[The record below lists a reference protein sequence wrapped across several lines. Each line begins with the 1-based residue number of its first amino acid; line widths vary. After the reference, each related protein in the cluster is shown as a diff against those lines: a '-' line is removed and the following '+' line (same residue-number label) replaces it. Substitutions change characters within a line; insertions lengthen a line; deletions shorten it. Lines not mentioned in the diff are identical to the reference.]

1 MFHCCWLH
9 GWLIG
14 SICCGRMR
22 RVTLLTGRIS
32 FQLFLREQASQP
44 HPSQQAWS
52 QKHWKAC
59 PHLVVWTSD
68 ADVGGQ
74 NSMLRWSQWL
84 FNWDSAMWSGGRL
97 IQALKSRQVNENM
110 HWYAVKLT
118 KTGNQVQK
126 LIETCTSSIFIS
138 VKYAAKYI
146 SKNISIM

>member
-32 FQLFLREQASQP
+32 FQLFLLEQASQP
-44 HPSQQAWS
+44 HPSQQAWG

-84 FNWDSAMWSGGRL
+84 FNWDSAMWSGGEAHTSFKKPPGQWKYAL
-97 IQALKSRQVNENM
+97 ICSQVDQNRKSSAKAHQNM
-110 HWYAVKLT
+110 HLLYLHIC
-118 KTGNQVQK
+118 QICRQ
-126 LIETCTSSIFIS
+126 I
-138 VKYAAKYI
+138 YI
-146 SKNISIM
+146 KNISIM